1 MKNLRL
7 LAATYAG
14 LGLLAGF
21 FYRMMTMNMEVVPA
35 TQLSVVH
42 THLLALGMMVMLI
55 VLALDA
61 ALKISGTRSFTIF
74 CWTYNAGVLITAGV
88 MVWHGLIQL
97 DGGQGGGAVA
107 GIAGIGHILLTV
119 GLISLFVSLSAPVK
133 RAAERAYR
141 P

>member
-1 MKNLRL
+1 MKNLWL

-35 TQLSVVH
+35 TQLSAVH

-61 ALKISGTRSFTIF
+61 ALKISGTRSFAIF

-107 GIAGIGHILLTV
+107 GIAGIGHILLMV

>member
-1 MKNLRL
+1 MKNLWL

-35 TQLSVVH
+35 TQLSTVH

-55 VLALDA
+55 LLALDA
-61 ALKISGTRSFTIF
+61 VLKISGTRSFTIF
-74 CWTYNAGVLITAGV
+74 CWTYNAGVLTTAGV

-119 GLISLFVSLSAPVK
+119 GLISLFISLSAPVK
-133 RAAERAYR
+133 RAAERADR

>member
-1 MKNLRL
+1 MKNLWL
-7 LAATYAG
+7 VAAIYAG

-35 TQLSVVH
+35 TQLSTVH
-42 THLLALGMMVMLI
+42 THLLALGMMVTLI

-61 ALKISGTRSFTIF
+61 TLTISGTRSFKIF
-74 CWTYNAGVLITAGV
+74 CWTYNAGVLLTAGV

-133 RAAERAYR
+133 RAAERAHR

>member
-1 MKNLRL
+1 MKNLWL

-35 TQLSVVH
+35 TQLSTVH

-55 VLALDA
+55 LLALDA
-61 ALKISGTRSFTIF
+61 ALKISGTRSFKIF
-74 CWTYNAGVLITAGV
+74 CWTYNAGVLTTAGV

-133 RAAERAYR
+133 RAAERAHR

>member
-1 MKNLRL
+1 MKNLWL

-35 TQLSVVH
+35 TQLSAVH

-61 ALKISGTRSFTIF
+61 VLKISGTRSFTIF

>member
-1 MKNLRL
+1 MKNLWL

-35 TQLSVVH
+35 TQLSAVH

-61 ALKISGTRSFTIF
+61 VLKISGTRSFTIF

-133 RAAERAYR
+133 CAAERAYR